1 MSQPSATTSPVFNPI
16 TGALRAL
23 AIDAIQQANS
33 GHPGAP
39 LGMAEIAEVLWRRTL
54 KHNPANPNWPDRD
67 RFVLSNGHGSM
78 LIYALLHLTGYDLS
92 IDDLKNFRQFNSKTA
107 GHPETSHTPGVETT
121 TGPLGQG
128 IANAVGFA
136 LAEKLLAA
144 EFNRPGHTIVDHH
157 TYAFLGDGCMM
168 EGVSHEV
175 CSLAGTLGLGK
186 LIAFYDDNGIS
197 IDGHVDGW
205 FSDDTPKRFEAYGW
219 QVIPNVPGHDPQ
231 AIEAALAAARKE
243 TQKPTLICCKTV
255 IGMGSPNKA
264 GSHDCHGAPLGATEV
279 TATREAINWPHPP
292 FEIPADV
299 YAAWNA
305 QQKGRALE
313 ADWQQRFDAW
323 RAAFP
328 ELASEFERRV
338 IRRELPAGW
347 PENAARYIAACKEK
361 AENIAT
367 RKASQNTITA
377 LLPALPELF
386 GGSADLAGSNLT
398 FVEGSR
404 GVTASEGGNYCYYG
418 VREFGMT
425 AIANGL
431 ALHGGLI
438 PYTAT
443 FLVFS
448 DYARNAIRM
457 AALMR
462 QRQIMVY
469 THDSIGLGEDGPT
482 HQPVE
487 HIPSLR
493 LIPNLEVWRPSDA
506 VETAAAWISGIERTD
521 GPTLLALSRQNL
533 PTVTGGINADDIRKG
548 GYILAEA
555 GAEAPKAVLIAT
567 GSEVKLALDA
577 KAALEQEGIPTRVVS
592 MPSTNVFDRQTPE
605 YRLEVL
611 GRSTCRIAI
620 EAAHGDFWRKYVGL
634 DGQVISIDTFGA
646 SAPAGKLFEHFGF
659 TVRHV
664 VEVVKGLTST

>member
-1 MSQPSATTSPVFNPI
+1 MSQRLSAFPAFNPL

-23 AIDAIQQANS
+23 SIDAIQKANS

-39 LGMAEIAEVLWRRTL
+39 LGMAEIAEVLWRRHL
-54 KHNPANPNWPDRD
+54 KHNPAHPDWVDRD

-78 LIYALLHLTGYDLS
+78 LIYALLHLTGYALS
-92 IDDLKNFRQFNSKTA
+92 IDDIKNFRQFGAKTA
-107 GHPETSHTPGVETT
+107 GHPEVGHAPGVETT

-136 LAEKLLAA
+136 LAEKVLAT
-144 EFNRPGHTIVDHH
+144 EFNRPGHSIVDHH
-157 TYAFLGDGCMM
+157 TYVFMGDGCMM
-168 EGVSHEV
+168 EGVSHEA

-186 LIAFYDDNGIS
+186 LIVFYDDNGIS
-197 IDGHVDGW
+197 IDGHVEGW

-219 QVIPNVPGHDPQ
+219 QVIPDVPGHDAE
-231 AIEAALAAARKE
+231 AIEAALKTAQAQTR
-243 TQKPTLICCKTV
+243 KPTLICCKTV

-264 GSHDCHGAPLGATEV
+264 GSHDCHGSPLGADEIA
-279 TATREAINWPHPP
+279 ATREAIGWPHPP
-292 FEIPADV
+292 FEIPAEV
-299 YAAWNA
+299 YAHWDARE
-305 QQKGRALE
+305 KGAARE
-313 ADWQQRFDAW
+313 ADWQQRFDTY

-328 ELASEFERRV
+328 ELAAEFARRV
-338 IRRELPAGW
+338 IHRALPADW
-347 PENAARYIAACKEK
+347 PETAAQYIATCQAK

-367 RKASQNTITA
+367 RKASQNAIAA
-377 LLPALPELF
+377 LLPGLPELF
-386 GGSADLAGSNLT
+386 GGSADLAASNLT
-398 FVEGSR
+398 FVKGSQ
-404 GVTASEGGNYCYYG
+404 GVTADAGGNYCYYG

-425 AIANGL
+425 AIANGMG
-431 ALHGGLI
+431 LHGGLI

-493 LIPNLEVWRPSDA
+493 LIPNLDVWRPCDA
-506 VETAAAWISGIERTD
+506 VETAIAWIAGLERAD

-533 PTVTGGINADDIRKG
+533 PTVTGGVDLEDIKKG
-548 GYILAEA
+548 GYILADA
-555 GAEAPKAVLIAT
+555 SNAAELAIVLIAT

-577 KAALEQEGIPTRVVS
+577 RAALEAEGIPTRVVS
-592 MPSTNVFDRQTPE
+592 MPSTSVFDRQSKA
-605 YRLEVL
+605 YCVKVL
-611 GRSTCRIAI
+611 GRHVRRIAI

-634 DGQVISIDTFGA
+634 HGDVISIDTFGA

-659 TVRHV
+659 SVRHV
-664 VEVVKGLTST
+664 MDVVKTTG